1 MSEENFKIESNYYK
15 DVDWLWVLDPLDG
28 TKDFIQGTQ
37 NYAMHLALN
46 YKQKPLIGVVLIPEK
61 NQLWISN
68 GIKSWC
74 ESRDGTYLKTNP
86 LQKTGRIRDMTVEF
100 PEPGQNSRR
109 QDLFPPS
116 YIRNGA
122 IYAMKRE
129 VLIEEFSRHGSDSL
143 AFVMDENKSVNID
156 TVEDLTIADFK
167 INNGECNNNP
177 WEVKQNKIEFF
188 PNLRKNVL
196 ETC

>member
-1 MSEENFKIESNYYK
+1 MRFLKLKKFIKKY
-15 DVDWLWVLDPLDG
+15 
-28 TKDFIQGTQ
+28 DFIIELPCVAPLRDSHDIDGALSMLIEKGSDSVISVVGT
-37 NYAMHLALN
+37 
-46 YKQKPLIGVVLIPEK
+46 GEK
-61 NQLWISN
+61 HPVRLKKI
-68 GIKSWC
+68 IK
-74 ESRDGTYLKTNP
+74 
-86 LQKTGRIRDMTVEF
+86 GRIRDMTVEF

-177 WEVKQNKIEFF
+177 WK
-188 PNLRKNVL
+188 
-196 ETC
+196 